1 MKFNKYY
8 AAALTAFIIWGF
20 FSLALKPLH
29 NYASLDIL
37 FFRVFFS
44 TTLLLLINFVFRINL
59 LKHSFALF
67 QSFSKKKKRN
77 TLLLTISGGFL
88 LVFNWY
94 LFMYAV
100 NHVSLQSASLA
111 YLICPI
117 ITTVLAFIILK
128 EKLDKWQWLAVSIC
142 LISCAI
148 LSYGHLTEIIYSIVI
163 AISFALYLISQ
174 RRNNEFDKFLILTI
188 QLVIASIVL
197 APFYPKFGGAIP
209 TENFFY
215 MIMGCIVVLFTII
228 PLFLNLFALKG
239 MNSSAVG
246 ILMYTNPLINFLM
259 AIFYF
264 KENIQISQLIAYGL
278 IAVSILVFN
287 KNILFKSKKKMF
299 RFNLKYFTI
308 FISIFIIEVII
319 ALYIK
324 DKFIR
329 PYFGDYLVIFLVY
342 YFALSFIQANKNK
355 ITVGVLVF
363 AFAVELT
370 QYFQV
375 LSYFNLEKNRI
386 LRIVAG
392 NTFSFEDLFI
402 YTLAFLTIIF
412 MNRNDNNT
420 LYDRKSAS

>member
-29 NYASLDIL
+29 DYPSLDIL
-37 FFRVFFS
+37 FYRVFFS
-44 TTLLLLINFVFRINL
+44 TTLLLLINFIFRINL
-59 LKHSFALF
+59 LKTSWTLF

-117 ITTVLAFIILK
+117 ITTVLAYIILK
-128 EKLDKWQWLAVSIC
+128 EKLDFWQWLAVSIC
-142 LISCAI
+142 VISCAI
-148 LSYGHLTEIIYSIVI
+148 LSYGHLTEIIYSIII

-188 QLVIASIVL
+188 QLVIASCVL
-197 APFYPKFGGAIP
+197 LPFYPKFGGVIP
-209 TENFFY
+209 TESLFY
-215 MIMGCIVVLFTII
+215 SMMGCIVIIFTII

-246 ILMYTNPLINFLM
+246 ILMYTNPLINFVL

-264 KENIQISQLIAYGL
+264 KENIQTAQLIAYSL
-278 IAVSILVFN
+278 IGISIVVFN
-287 KNILFKSKKKMF
+287 KKVLFNS
-299 RFNLKYFTI
+299 
-308 FISIFIIEVII
+308 
-319 ALYIK
+319 
-324 DKFIR
+324 
-329 PYFGDYLVIFLVY
+329 
-342 YFALSFIQANKNK
+342 
-355 ITVGVLVF
+355 
-363 AFAVELT
+363 
-370 QYFQV
+370 
-375 LSYFNLEKNRI
+375 
-386 LRIVAG
+386 
-392 NTFSFEDLFI
+392 
-402 YTLAFLTIIF
+402 
-412 MNRNDNNT
+412 NN
-420 LYDRKSAS
+420 